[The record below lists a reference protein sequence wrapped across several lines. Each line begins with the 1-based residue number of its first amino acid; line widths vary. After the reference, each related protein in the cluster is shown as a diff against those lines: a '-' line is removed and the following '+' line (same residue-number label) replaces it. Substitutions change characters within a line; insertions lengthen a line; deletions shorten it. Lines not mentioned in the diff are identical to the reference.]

1 MPGLGPTAAVSMLLP
16 ISIML
21 DPTSAIILLAG
32 IYYGSL
38 YGGSTASILMRVPG
52 EAASVVSCFDGY
64 PMAQAGRAG
73 VSLGITAF
81 ARFIAGV
88 VATFAFALI
97 VPAFAY
103 TGLAFGPIDNTASSE
118 ERRLVQDCVR
128 KLRC

>member
-1 MPGLGPTAAVSMLLP
+1 MTEALANLMGGRAIALEPSKLFFAFLGAVLGTAVGIIPGLGPTAAVSLLLP
-16 ISIML
+16 VSIML

-73 VSLGITAF
+73 EIGRAHV
-81 ARFIAGV
+81 
-88 VATFAFALI
+88 
-97 VPAFAY
+97 
-103 TGLAFGPIDNTASSE
+103 
-118 ERRLVQDCVR
+118 
-128 KLRC
+128 